1 MKYAIDRI
9 ENNIAILEN
18 INTKEK
24 KEISILNLPPNI
36 HEGTILLETNNT
48 YIIDTLEEITR
59 TKLIEEKFK
68 KLREQ

>member
-18 INTKEK
+18 ITTKEK
-24 KEISILNLPPNI
+24 KEISILSLPPNI

-48 YIIDTLEEITR
+48 YIIDPLEELTR